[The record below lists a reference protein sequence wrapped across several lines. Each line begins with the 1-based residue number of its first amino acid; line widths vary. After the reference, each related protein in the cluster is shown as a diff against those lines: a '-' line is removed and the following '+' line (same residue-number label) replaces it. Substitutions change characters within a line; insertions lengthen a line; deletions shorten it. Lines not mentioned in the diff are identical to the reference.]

1 MGYSLW
7 DRKELDTTERL
18 THTCTMPEEWVSHQ
32 KANAGGEKESLA
44 WCSLEGCF
52 DTQEKLDP
60 LGKLK

>member
-1 MGYSLW
+1 M
-7 DRKELDTTERL
+7 
-18 THTCTMPEEWVSHQ
+18 MPEEWVSHQ